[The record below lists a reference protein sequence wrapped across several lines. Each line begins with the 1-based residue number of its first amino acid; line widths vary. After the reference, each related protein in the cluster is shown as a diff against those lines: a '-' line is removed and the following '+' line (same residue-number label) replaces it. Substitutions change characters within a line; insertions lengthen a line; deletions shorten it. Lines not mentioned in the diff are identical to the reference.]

1 MQAVIELI
9 VAVMSALTLAI
20 LAQFGADVGP
30 GRNAHRDPEN
40 VVARSPRAETEA
52 KTHHAAD
59 CPEAPAPTAITV

>member
-1 MQAVIELI
+1 MQAVIELV

-30 GRNAHRDPEN
+30 GREAHHKPEN
-40 VVARSPRAETEA
+40 VVARSPRAQAEVLP
-52 KTHHAAD
+52 HHARD

>member
-1 MQAVIELI
+1 MQAVIELV

-30 GRNAHRDPEN
+30 GRDSHRDPEN
-40 VVARSPRAETEA
+40 VVARSPRAEA

-59 CPEAPAPTAITV
+59 CPEAPPPTAITV